1 MESQKTTTLGTP
13 ISNNWDPDWID
24 EVEATEKELGRRCC
38 GAHAPDD
45 QPCLLQSTHKNGRC
59 RFHGGVKNIGA
70 PKGNTNARIH
80 GLYMRR
86 LQQCGTHCP
95 MWNSCPMRGKDILQ
109 IPESRRPY
117 CVYEQEELENLR
129 KMDRDIQITDDPD
142 NPSGMIDT
150 KPSIP
155 CAANS
160 RCCARTSTFC
170 KS

>member
-80 GLYMRR
+80 DSTCDDSSNAAPIAR
-86 LQQCGTHCP
+86 CGTP
-95 MWNSCPMRGKDILQ
+95 AP
-109 IPESRRPY
+109 
-117 CVYEQEELENLR
+117 
-129 KMDRDIQITDDPD
+129 
-142 NPSGMIDT
+142 
-150 KPSIP
+150 
-155 CAANS
+155 
-160 RCCARTSTFC
+160 
-170 KS
+170 